1 MNEIIQEITRQKIK
15 KSLPK
20 NQDIPSKEWK
30 ILPYG
35 RRTFS

>member
-1 MNEIIQEITRQKIK
+1 MNEIIQEITRQKNK

-20 NQDIPSKEWK
+20 NQEICPKKWK

-35 RRTFS
+35 KGTFS

>member
-1 MNEIIQEITRQKIK
+1 MNEIIQEITRQKNK

-20 NQDIPSKEWK
+20 NQEIRPQKWK

-35 RRTFS
+35 RGTFS